1 MVYSDEDTGKD
12 MSNKQSGRFIGGL
25 LLGTAVGVVTGILMA
40 PRSGQQTRKIL
51 KKSVAALPDLAEDIS
66 TSVQFQA
73 DRLGESTKDGW
84 EDTLIRLREAIA
96 AGVEAGLREQ
106 EGRSMASRPLPS
118 EEESVDPDTDES
130 FTEELNSSEG
140 STYNNSLDLQ

>member
-1 MVYSDEDTGKD
+1 
-12 MSNKQSGRFIGGL
+12 MSNNQSGRFIGGL

-73 DRLGESTKDGW
+73 DRLGASTKDGW
-84 EDTLIRLREAIA
+84 EDTLTRLREAIA

-106 EGRSMASRPLPS
+106 DMGKASARPLQK
-118 EEESVDPDTDES
+118 EAKAIDPDADPP
-130 FTEELNSSEG
+130 FTQEFNGSE
-140 STYNNSLDLQ
+140 TAT

>member
-1 MVYSDEDTGKD
+1 
-12 MSNKQSGRFIGGL
+12 MSKNQSGRFIGGL

-73 DRLGESTKDGW
+73 DRLGASTKDNW
-84 EDTLIRLREAIA
+84 EDTLMRLREAIA
-96 AGVEAGLREQ
+96 AGVEAGLQEQ
-106 EGRSMASRPLPS
+106 ENPSTASSPLHS
-118 EEESVDPDTDES
+118 EEPNVDPNTDES
-130 FTEELNSSEG
+130 LNQELNSSEG
-140 STYNNSLDLQ
+140 STHNNSLNLPENSV

>member
-1 MVYSDEDTGKD
+1 
-12 MSNKQSGRFIGGL
+12 MSKNQSGQFIGGL

-73 DRLGESTKDGW
+73 DRLGASTKDTW
-84 EDTLIRLREAIA
+84 EDTLSRVREAIA
-96 AGVEAGLREQ
+96 AGVEASLREQ
-106 EGRSMASRPLPS
+106 ENPSMASRPLHS
-118 EEESVDPDTDES
+118 EEQSVDPDTDQS
-130 FTEELNSSEG
+130 FTEEFNSSEG

>member
-1 MVYSDEDTGKD
+1 

-106 EGRSMASRPLPS
+106 EGRSMASRPLHN
-118 EEESVDPDTDES
+118 EEESVDPDPDES
-130 FTEELNSSEG
+130 FTQEFKSSEG
-140 STYNNSLDLQ
+140 STYNNSLDLP

>member
-1 MVYSDEDTGKD
+1 
-12 MSNKQSGRFIGGL
+12 MSKNQSGRFIGGL

-73 DRLGESTKDGW
+73 DRLGASTKDGW
-84 EDTLIRLREAIA
+84 EDTLTRLREAIA

-106 EGRSMASRPLPS
+106 DGRSMASRPLQTDEP
-118 EEESVDPDTDES
+118 SVDPDTDES

-140 STYNNSLDLQ
+140 STYNSSLDLQ

>member
-1 MVYSDEDTGKD
+1 
-12 MSNKQSGRFIGGL
+12 MSNNQSGRFIGGL

-73 DRLGESTKDGW
+73 DRLGASTKDGW
-84 EDTLIRLREAIA
+84 EDTLTRLREAIA

-106 EGRSMASRPLPS
+106 DMGKASARPLQR
-118 EEESVDPDTDES
+118 EGEAIDPDADPSLTQE
-130 FTEELNSSEG
+130 FNGSE
-140 STYNNSLDLQ
+140 TPL

>member
-1 MVYSDEDTGKD
+1 
-12 MSNKQSGRFIGGL
+12 MSNNQSGRFIGGL

-40 PRSGQQTRKIL
+40 PRSGQQTRRIL

-73 DRLGESTKDGW
+73 DRLGASTKDGW
-84 EDTLIRLREAIA
+84 EDTLTRLREAIA

-106 EGRSMASRPLPS
+106 DMGKASARPLAKEA
-118 EEESVDPDTDES
+118 EEIDPDVDPSLAQGFNGSETT
-130 FTEELNSSEG
+130 TEGKTL
-140 STYNNSLDLQ
+140 